1 MAPHECN
8 ECCLPSCSLK
18 GIICLQTNHSFSVVV
33 SNIAVSRDRQIS
45 ITDAL
50 NDYFS
55 QCGRVVAIR
64 TTEKASD
71 PEVLEALITFSDKD
85 SACKAL
91 DLNNSALGE
100 RIISV
105 HRALDVDISHL
116 VNIPPI
122 TFTERL
128 QENVQALRETVRDTY
143 SNLPPLKEALPAL
156 KETVVE
162 TYSNL
167 PPLKEAVPALKETV
181 VSHLPEVKD
190 MKEAVIEKATS
201 AYETVKDS
209 LSSAYETVASYVG
222 GETAPSH
229 PAS

>member
-18 GIICLQTNHSFSVVV
+18 GIICLQTNHKFSVVV

-45 ITDAL
+45 TVDSL

-55 QCGRVVAIR
+55 QCGRIVAIR
-64 TTEKASD
+64 TTEKAAD
-71 PEVLEALITFSDKD
+71 PDVLEALITFSDKD

-105 HRALDVDISHL
+105 HPALDVDISHL

-122 TFTERL
+122 TFAERL
-128 QENVQALRETVRDTY
+128 QENVQALKETVLDTY
-143 SNLPPLKEALPAL
+143 SNLPPLR
-156 KETVVE
+156 
-162 TYSNL
+162 
-167 PPLKEAVPALKETV
+167 EAVPALKETV
-181 VSHLPEVKD
+181 VNNLPDV
-190 MKEAVIEKATS
+190 KEAVIEKATS
-201 AYETVKDS
+201 AFETVKGS

-222 GETAPSH
+222 GEAQKQTAPPQAVFGK